1 MDFSST
7 LRTTLAMVFESKT
20 VKQRLRM
27 YTVIQKFEKNLK
39 KLLFLLQPLV
49 LNWSTELDIIYGFEE
64 TFRHLKQ
71 F

>member
-39 KLLFLLQPLV
+39 KLLFFATTTSFKIDQQ
-49 LNWSTELDIIYGFEE
+49 S
-64 TFRHLKQ
+64 
-71 F
+71 

>member
-20 VKQRLRM
+20 VKQRLSM

-39 KLLFLLQPLV
+39 KLLFFATTTSFKLINRARYNLRIWGNL
-49 LNWSTELDIIYGFEE
+49 
-64 TFRHLKQ
+64 
-71 F
+71 